1 MTDPIADM
9 LNRIRNAQAVSK
21 KTVDVP
27 FSQMKAQIAKILEQ
41 QGLVEKIDTAKRKT
55 SKMLEITLKYA
66 DGRPEI
72 AGLKRISKPGLRV
85 YRQSNEIRR
94 VKGGY
99 GIAIFS
105 TSKGIMTDKDARKQ
119 NVGGEVLC
127 ELWR

>member
-27 FSQMKAQIAKILEQ
+27 YSKMNLHIGKILEQ
-41 QGLVEKIDTAKRKT
+41 QGFVL
-55 SKMLEITLKYA
+55 KMEPQKHKMKKVLEIVLKYRDKA
-66 DGRPEI
+66 PEI

-85 YRQSNEIRR
+85 YRPSHEIRR

-105 TSKGIMTDKDARKQ
+105 TSKGIMTDKEAKKQ

-127 ELWR
+127 EIWR

>member
-27 FSQMKAQIAKILEQ
+27 YSKMNVHIGKILEQ
-41 QGLVEKIDTAKRKT
+41 QGFVL
-55 SKMLEITLKYA
+55 KMEPQKHKMKKVLEIVLKYRDKA
-66 DGRPEI
+66 PEI

-85 YRQSNEIRR
+85 YRPSHEIRR

-105 TSKGIMTDKDARKQ
+105 TSKGIMTDKEAKKQ

-127 ELWR
+127 EIWR